1 MLLLVIAHK
10 MRMENP
16 DKRIVRAVR
25 VGGVLVALLCCG
37 ALYRTDW
44 FAEHGMKP
52 DFFNQA
58 RGYTNRGSMFQF
70 FINTKYLKGQE
81 PKDYS
86 AEDTSSIVEDMLPD
100 VDAALRILEYQRIP
114 SPWLQWQP

>member
-1 MLLLVIAHK
+1 
-10 MRMENP
+10 
-16 DKRIVRAVR
+16 
-25 VGGVLVALLCCG
+25 
-37 ALYRTDW
+37 
-44 FAEHGMKP
+44 MKP

-70 FINTKYLKGQE
+70 FINTKYLKVQE

-100 VDAALRILEYQRIP
+100 VDAAGVVEIEETELPNIICVMNETLSDLSVVGEFETNQDYMPYI
-114 SPWLQWQP
+114 